1 MKFDHDS
8 PEAQK
13 RLGALIEEMNG
24 QTDRGVAIVG
34 SAWVEEALSA
44 LIEWFLHSDPKVWE
58 RLFKNNGPIATFSAK
73 IDLAKLLGLI
83 SEIIR
88 SDLHRI
94 RDIRNELAHE
104 IAHKTEH
111 TRLTF
116 DSAHL
121 RDRCFALKCVSH
133 EKHST
138 PRAAFIR
145 ACAILNADLETVRF
159 FGMKIS
165 DGGKVIAKVEE
176 AQQIAAADRAKPR
189 AG

>member
-104 IAHKTEH
+104 
-111 TRLTF
+111 
-116 DSAHL
+116 
-121 RDRCFALKCVSH
+121 
-133 EKHST
+133 
-138 PRAAFIR
+138 
-145 ACAILNADLETVRF
+145 
-159 FGMKIS
+159 
-165 DGGKVIAKVEE
+165 
-176 AQQIAAADRAKPR
+176 
-189 AG
+189 